1 VTVLIRPEQFA
12 LSSLASSSVVPA
24 GEVTGTMT
32 WARYHGH
39 DALISVDVTE
49 AGVLQARVLGTE
61 PPADGDEVSLTVRGP
76 VTAWAAPP
84 AEAAGSPG
92 PGNAE
97 NA

>member
-12 LSSLASSSVVPA
+12 LSWLASSLVVPA
-24 GEVTGTMT
+24 GGVTGTVT
-32 WARYHGH
+32 GARYHGH
-39 DALISVDVTE
+39 DALISVDV
-49 AGVLQARVLGTE
+49 AGAGLLQVPALGTE

-76 VTAWAAPP
+76 VTAWAARP

-92 PGNAE
+92 PADAE